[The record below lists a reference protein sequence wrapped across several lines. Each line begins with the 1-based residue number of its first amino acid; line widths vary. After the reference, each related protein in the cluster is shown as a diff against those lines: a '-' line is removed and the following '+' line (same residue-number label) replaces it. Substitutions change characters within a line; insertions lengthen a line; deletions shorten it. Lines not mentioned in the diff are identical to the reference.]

1 MNRTFFWHDYETF
14 GANPRRD
21 RPAQFAG
28 VRTNEQ
34 LELIEDPVCLYC
46 KPGLEVLPD
55 PQAVLITGITPQ
67 RAQEEGL
74 NEYDFAWAVEQ
85 HLGHPGTCGVG
96 YNSIRF
102 DDEVTRFL
110 FYRNLISPYD
120 REWAEGNS
128 RWDLIDVVRACYAL
142 RPHGIQWP
150 RHEDGKPS
158 FRLEDLARANHI
170 EQIQAHD
177 ALSDVLATIELARR
191 IRDHQPRLFQH
202 ALRLRDKQWVREQ
215 IRWQDRQPL
224 VHVSARFPAERGC
237 LAIVVPLAPEPGNG
251 NGFICANL
259 DQDPDVWLDLEPGEL
274 ADRLFC
280 PAADL
285 PEDIERPALKAIHAN
300 RSPFIAPLGVLKGVD
315 LERIGLDFDRCMRHL
330 EKIRQARSLPDWY
343 RVFQPLDRSHL
354 DAELALYQGFIQDD
368 DKDRMMI
375 FHNQPAESWSAQAPV
390 FDDPRLNTLRFR
402 LVARTHPEQL
412 KPEEQQAWLDWC
424 RKRLQDPDLVPVPWH
439 EYPALLQQLQQQQ
452 ATPELSA
459 LRQWM
464 EHLAQALDLPLPDLD
479 TRPEQ
484 P

>member
-1 MNRTFFWHDYETF
+1 MNRSFFWHDYETF

-34 LELIEDPVCLYC
+34 LEPIEDPVCLYC

-67 RAQEEGL
+67 QADEKGL
-74 NEYDFAWAVEQ
+74 DEYAFARAVES
-85 HLGHPGTCGVG
+85 HLGQPGTCGVG

-110 FYRNLISPYD
+110 FYRNLIPPYD
-120 REWAEGNS
+120 REWAQGNS

-142 RPHGIQWP
+142 RPHGLQWP
-150 RHEDGKPS
+150 LHDDGKPS

-191 IRDHQPRLFQH
+191 VRDHQPRLFQH
-202 ALRLRDKQWVREQ
+202 ALSLRDKHWVREQ
-215 IRWQDRQPL
+215 IRWQDRHPL

-259 DQDPDVWLDLEPGEL
+259 DQDPDVWLGLEPDEL

-285 PEDIERPALKAIHAN
+285 PEEIERPALKAIHAN
-300 RSPFIAPLGVLKGVD
+300 RSPFIAPLSVLKGVD
-315 LERIGLDFDRCMRHL
+315 LARIGLDFDRCMRHL
-330 EKIRQARSLPDWY
+330 EKIRKAHDLPDWY
-343 RVFQPLDRSHL
+343 RVFQRPDRSHL
-354 DAELALYQGFIQDD
+354 DAELALYQGFIQNDD
-368 DKDRMMI
+368 RDRI
-375 FHNQPAESWSAQAPV
+375 ANFHYQPEAQWTAQAPV

-402 LVARTHPEQL
+402 LVARTHPEKL
-412 KPEEQQAWLDWC
+412 NAEETRQWHDWC
-424 RKRLQDPDLVPVPWH
+424 RKRLQDPDLVPIPWH
-439 EYPALLQQLQQQQ
+439 EYPDMLQQLERQHPL
-452 ATPELSA
+452 PELTA
-459 LRQWM
+459 LRHWM
-464 EHLAQALDLPLPDLD
+464 EHLAHELALPLPD
-479 TRPEQ
+479 PAHKGEQ
-484 P
+484 L